1 MGAVSMA
8 KILENSTVFHNGK
21 LRFFWVENTI
31 SCGSFSLP
39 CGYIVGVEIAKK
51 VPPPVVWAVVRSGD
65 MFSAAA
71 GIFSRENYFSDNFFR
86 ISSSHALS
94 GSA

>member
-31 SCGSFSLP
+31 SCGGFDLPTKSVVVIKIPSFPL
-39 CGYIVGVEIAKK
+39 
-51 VPPPVVWAVVRSGD
+51 
-65 MFSAAA
+65 
-71 GIFSRENYFSDNFFR
+71 
-86 ISSSHALS
+86 L
-94 GSA
+94 